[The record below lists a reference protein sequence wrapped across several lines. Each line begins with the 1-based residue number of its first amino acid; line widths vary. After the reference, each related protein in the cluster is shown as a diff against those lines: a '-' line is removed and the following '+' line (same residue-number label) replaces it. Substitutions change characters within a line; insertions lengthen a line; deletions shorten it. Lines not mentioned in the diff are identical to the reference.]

1 MPLTYFVIQV
11 KTRGEEKYLTLAE
24 QALESLNIK
33 LIWPRRRLRIRRR
46 GHWRETLSPI
56 FPGYLFLEV
65 EAIDPELYWTLKKS
79 PGFYRFLKSNHD
91 IQPLPEPDAR
101 ILASLIGFGEVVNR
115 SLATFDEGGRIKIIE
130 GPLTGMEGLI
140 VRVDKRKGR
149 VKVKLDLYD
158 ESFLVDFGFSAVEK
172 AQGKEGEPQ

>member
-11 KTRGEEKYLTLAE
+11 KTRSEEKYLSLAE
-24 QALESLNIK
+24 QALEPVNIK

-46 GHWRETLSPI
+46 GRWRELLSPI

-65 EAIDPELYWTLKKS
+65 EEINPELYWMLKKP

-91 IQPLPEPDAR
+91 IRPLPEQDAR
-101 ILASLIGFGEVVNR
+101 ILARLISLGEVVNR
-115 SLATFDEGGRIKIIE
+115 SLAAFDEGGRIRIIE
-130 GPLTGMEGLI
+130 GPLSGLEGLI
-140 VRVDKRKGR
+140 VKVDRRKGR

-158 ESFLVDFGFSAVEK
+158 KSFLVDFGFSALEK
-172 AQGKEGEPQ
+172 AQEKKDGS